1 MEKELRKNIEK
12 YISYI
17 LRHGATTENVKIDK
31 EGWVLVSDIIEKIQK
46 TRCKNFDFETL
57 RLFVNTNSKKRY
69 ELTNDHLKIR
79 ASQGHSDI
87 SVSISFKEVIPP
99 DVLYHGTAERFLESI
114 LLTGLNKMARQ
125 YVHLSLNKKIASE
138 VGRRYG
144 VLRILKINAKRM
156 HEDGVK
162 FFLSEN
168 NVYLVGNV
176 ETKYIEVTD
185 E

>member
-17 LRHGATTENVKIDK
+17 LRHGATTEKVQIDK
-31 EGWVLVSDIIEKIQK
+31 EGWVLVSDIIEKVQK
-46 TRCKNFDFETL
+46 TRFKNFDFETL
-57 RLFVNTNSKKRY
+57 KLFVETNSKKRY
-69 ELTNDHLKIR
+69 ELTSDNLKIR

-87 SVSISFKEVIPP
+87 SVSISFEEVVPP

-114 LLTGLNKMARQ
+114 MKTGLNKMSRQ

-138 VGRRYG
+138 VGKRYG
-144 VLRILKINAKRM
+144 VLKLLEINAKQM
-156 HEDGVK
+156 YEDGIK

-168 NVYLVGNV
+168 NVYLVDEV
-176 ETKYIEVTD
+176 DIKYINSI
-185 E
+185 